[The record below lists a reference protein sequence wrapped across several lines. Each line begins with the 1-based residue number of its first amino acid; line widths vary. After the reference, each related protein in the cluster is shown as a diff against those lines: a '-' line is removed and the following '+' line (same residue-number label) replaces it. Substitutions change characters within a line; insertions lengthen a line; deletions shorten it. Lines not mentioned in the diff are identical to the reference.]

1 MRTVPR
7 LVGNRVCNTLTCH
20 FDFRLVESHLGAIQN
35 MPLVATSSG
44 GIHDER
50 AATVADLVAKPLL
63 PKDLASDDVLQAC
76 PALEPFVSGGLPG
89 AQDMVATLAQR
100 SDASIHG
107 DSSSEQSPGDGSD
120 GGSDNG
126 SGSGGDTSD
135 GGDDSDGSDVGSRTS
150 RSRRSARKTSARTPS
165 TGKRGARRS
174 SRAAA
179 GAKSSGAP
187 KTTRLGARSRP
198 QHQLI
203 TLWKSIHSNKYAPPF
218 RKPVWLT
225 VVLLPT
231 RINSIWVW
239 RAMAPAAPP
248 LRLQAATSQIR
259 PTELSSAPSPSAAAS

>member
-20 FDFRLVESHLGAIQN
+20 FDFRLVESHLGAIQD

-44 GIHDER
+44 GNHDER

-63 PKDLASDDVLQAC
+63 PKDLASYDVLQAC

-89 AQDMVATLAQR
+89 AQDMVATLVQR

-107 DSSSEQSPGDGSD
+107 DSSSEQSLGDGSD

-225 VVLLPT
+225 VVLLAWLCHD
-231 RINSIWVW
+231 SW
-239 RAMAPAAPP
+239 
-248 LRLQAATSQIR
+248 LRDGSR
-259 PTELSSAPSPSAAAS
+259 

>member
-1 MRTVPR
+1 MAATNAASGQVSPPTNASALRSLLTRVEASIAYGATACGQSR
-7 LVGNRVCNTLTCH
+7 LQHANLSL
-20 FDFRLVESHLGAIQN
+20 DFRLVESHLGAIQN

-225 VVLLPT
+225 VVLLAWLCHD
-231 RINSIWVW
+231 SW
-239 RAMAPAAPP
+239 
-248 LRLQAATSQIR
+248 LRDGSR
-259 PTELSSAPSPSAAAS
+259 